1 MTLASPRHH
10 LPGQQGCARYEVNPW
25 QACMD
30 GIAKAGQI
38 DYHNLA
44 YALVLLE
51 VSQEILVY
59 R

>member
-1 MTLASPRHH
+1 
-10 LPGQQGCARYEVNPW
+10 
-25 QACMD
+25 MD